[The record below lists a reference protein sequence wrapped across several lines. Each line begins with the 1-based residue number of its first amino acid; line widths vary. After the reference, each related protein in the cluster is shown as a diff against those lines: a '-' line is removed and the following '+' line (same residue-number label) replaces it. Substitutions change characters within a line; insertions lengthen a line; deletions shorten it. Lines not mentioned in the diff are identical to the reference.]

1 MSAPSRVDSAVK
13 PAAAHRLLAALVLP
27 QRACAF
33 SAGRGSPLLPYS
45 VGSSLF
51 YKTTSQSNVFAL
63 GSIVIPPS
71 HLPKVAA
78 LLRLR
83 EPKIRALRPATS
95 VFVGLVRCQTQKPL
109 STAAAENPRVLRPLA
124 AVGRQ
129 PDNRSCSPLKAAP
142 LADLSEL
149 RPCLPKAHWAQRRP
163 GPPVAGHTYSP
174 FRPPVCRWAVIM
186 V

>member
-13 PAAAHRLLAALVLP
+13 QATAHRLLAAPGFP

-33 SAGRGSPLLPYS
+33 STGRRSPLLPYS

-51 YKTTSQSNVFAL
+51 CKTTSQSNAFAP

-95 VFVGLVRCQTQKPL
+95 VFVGLVRCQTQKSL
-109 STAAAENPRVLRPLA
+109 RTAAAENPRALRPLV

-129 PDNRSCSPLKAAP
+129 PDSQSCSP
-142 LADLSEL
+142 
-149 RPCLPKAHWAQRRP
+149 PKAHPTGKSLRAPAPSPKGTQTRQRRRRLSSP
-163 GPPVAGHTYSP
+163 GTTPPHHPCPGRGS
-174 FRPPVCRWAVIM
+174 F
-186 V
+186 